1 MKLLVK
7 LLLTIILSTSAFAQD
22 KTKAVFTTEKGAI
35 NGFDPVAY
43 FTESKPVIGKKDITY
58 KWNNAT
64 WHFSSKENMTLFK
77 AKPNKYAP
85 QYGGWCAFGWSRG
98 YPAKI
103 EADAWSIVNGKLYL
117 NYNKEVQ
124 ETWSEKKEEFI
135 IKADKNYK
143 EKGF

>member
-7 LLLTIILSTSAFAQD
+7 LLLTIILSTNAIAQD
-22 KTKAVFTTEKGAI
+22 KTKAVFTTENGAI

-58 KWNNAT
+58 RWNNAV
-64 WHFSSKENMTLFK
+64 WHFSSKENMKLFK

-98 YPAKI
+98 YPAKV

-124 ETWSEKKEEFI
+124 ETWTKNKKEFI

-143 EKGF
+143 EKEF